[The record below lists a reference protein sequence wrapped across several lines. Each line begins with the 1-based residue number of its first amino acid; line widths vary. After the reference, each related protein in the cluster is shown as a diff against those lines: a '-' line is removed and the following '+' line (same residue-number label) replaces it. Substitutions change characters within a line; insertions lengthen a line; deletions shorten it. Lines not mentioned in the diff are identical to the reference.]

1 MPLLCAKGQHI
12 CCSNAATRQFTC
24 AGTWSAKFDLSNWN
38 DKFWYDFALF
48 KVQVFSLPEY
58 NAYLPLCVK
67 GFVVCYT
74 ERNFLVFWATDAA
87 QGKMCS
93 SHLHREKNNSIKQRQ
108 NQRQRQRHRWAH
120 LLICETIIMKT
131 RICVAR
137 SYNAK
142 GVTNRHTDTSKTPN
156 VLSDVSKDVLGVL
169 GEPHA
174 KKNCVYLGIAQTAIW
189 TPPPPPVA
197 HI

>member
-1 MPLLCAKGQHI
+1 MFGPKATLWNKCSKVPFPVSQYFLPFLLESYCMPLLGAKGQHI

-58 NAYLPLCVK
+58 NAYLPFCVK

-93 SHLHREKNNSIKQRQ
+93 AHLHREKNNSIEQ
-108 NQRQRQRHRWAH
+108 
-120 LLICETIIMKT
+120 KT
-131 RICVAR
+131 
-137 SYNAK
+137 K
-142 GVTNRHTDTSKTPN
+142 SKTKTKTPM
-156 VLSDVSKDVLGVL
+156 ST
-169 GEPHA
+169 PA
-174 KKNCVYLGIAQTAIW
+174 YLW
-189 TPPPPPVA
+189 DYY
-197 HI
+197 HED